1 MSPKLA
7 MASEAVL
14 IPLTGLIA
22 YYDIR
27 YRRIPNAIVVFVL
40 LTGLAI
46 NALLGGTFGFLSALL
61 GCVIAFGL
69 MLLLRLFGAMG
80 AGDLKLFAAIG
91 ALIGVGLVPQTFL
104 YVVLTGG
111 AVAACYMLKR
121 RGTKRTLRRLI
132 HVLRHPFHSKGI
144 EPSTLLQ
151 ESIPYGIAI
160 TIGSVISVARGLV
173 TSQ

>member
-7 MASEAVL
+7 MANEVVL

-40 LTGLAI
+40 LTGLAL
-46 NALLGGTFGFLSALL
+46 NGLVGGVSGFLSALL

-111 AVAACYMLKR
+111 VVAAFYMLRR
-121 RGTKRTLRRLI
+121 RGTKRTLRRLMQ
-132 HVLRHPFHSKGI
+132 VFLHPFQPKNW

-151 ESIPYGIAI
+151 ESIPYGIAV
-160 TIGSVISVARGLV
+160 TVGSVLSVARGFV